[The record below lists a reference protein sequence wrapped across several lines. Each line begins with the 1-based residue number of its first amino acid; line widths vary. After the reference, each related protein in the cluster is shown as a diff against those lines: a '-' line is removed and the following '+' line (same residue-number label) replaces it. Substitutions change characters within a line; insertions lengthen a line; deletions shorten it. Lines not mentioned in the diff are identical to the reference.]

1 MLAGG
6 PPDPGAAQGQTVL
19 LCLGHLETPGGQILL
34 HVAVG
39 GLLRHGTDGAGPED
53 VALPEE
59 LKGVLVGVGLV
70 LPGEVQVD
78 VGDLLAPVAQEGL
91 KGDVEP
97 ILHVL
102 CAADGAHGVGH
113 VRPAAVGLPGGEVRV
128 LALGAAVM
136 GGQGVD
142 LRDPRQEGHDG
153 GAHRPPGAHQ
163 VAVLQGVLHQFL
175 GGHVDDVV
183 FPLNDA
189 RQFQFDSVLDDL
201 RRILPVEF
209 MCLAPHQVV
218 QLLGGVFQL
227 GGKQAIGQGLDLVAP
242 GGHQLGVGDHHLVG
256 LLLPQVGKLLQHLLG
271 GAEVEGVG
279 GIGIV
284 KALGVQQDVAVGLVL
299 RV

>member
-1 MLAGG
+1 
-6 PPDPGAAQGQTVL
+6 
-19 LCLGHLETPGGQILL
+19 
-34 HVAVG
+34 
-39 GLLRHGTDGAGPED
+39 
-53 VALPEE
+53 
-59 LKGVLVGVGLV
+59 
-70 LPGEVQVD
+70 
-78 VGDLLAPVAQEGL
+78 
-91 KGDVEP
+91 
-97 ILHVL
+97 
-102 CAADGAHGVGH
+102 
-113 VRPAAVGLPGGEVRV
+113 
-128 LALGAAVM
+128 M

-163 VAVLQGVLHQFL
+163 VTVLQGVLHQFL

-189 RQFQFDSVLDDL
+189 RQLQLDSILDDL

-209 MCLAPHQVV
+209 VCLAPHQVV